1 MQGNKVT
8 VGAPFYNRVAI
19 PVALLLLLLTAIGPL
34 LAWRKTSLESLKRNF
49 LWPAVASLAIA
60 LFVMF
65 TPESW
70 GSIFGLKPWREISYF
85 YSLMTIFLASLV
97 AFSVASEFYRGG
109 RVIAEKTGQGMFA
122 SMVQLTHRNTRR
134 YGGYIV
140 HFGVVLVMIGFSG
153 SALNQEKEMEMG
165 FGDKMNIGN
174 YQLVCRS
181 YTQDDNANQASEWAL
196 IDVYENGKL
205 QRTMSPQRIFY
216 KASRQASTKPD
227 IDQGFKED
235 LYLVYEGQNDKGQPV
250 IKAHLN
256 PMVIWIWIGAWV
268 MILGTGLA
276 LVESAPAPVTVR
288 VPQADMLHR
297 AAPVA
302 TGD

>member
-1 MQGNKVT
+1 VQGNKVT

-19 PVALLLLLLTAIGPL
+19 PVALILLLLTALGPL
-34 LAWRKTSLESLKRNF
+34 LAWRKTSFESLKRNF
-49 LWPAVASLAIA
+49 TWPCVAALIVG
-60 LFVMF
+60 LFVML
-65 TPESW
+65 TPTSW
-70 GSIFGLKPWREISYF
+70 GSIFGLKPWHDVSYF
-85 YSLMTIFLASLV
+85 YSLMTIVLSVLV
-97 AFSVASEFYRGG
+97 AFTVGSEFYRGG

-153 SALNQEKEMEMG
+153 SALNQDKEAELG
-165 FGDKMNIGN
+165 YGDHMQIGS
-174 YQLVCRS
+174 YDLVCRS
-181 YTQDDNANQASEWAL
+181 YTQDDNANQETEWAL
-196 IDVYENGKL
+196 MDVYQNGQL
-205 QRTMSPQRIFY
+205 VRTMTPQRIFY
-216 KASRQASTKPD
+216 KASQQASTKPD

-268 MILGTGLA
+268 MIIGTGLA
-276 LVESAPAPVTVR
+276 LVENAPVPVTVR
-288 VPQADMLHR
+288 VPRMMEH

-302 TGD
+302 GD

>member
-1 MQGNKVT
+1 
-8 VGAPFYNRVAI
+8 
-19 PVALLLLLLTAIGPL
+19 
-34 LAWRKTSLESLKRNF
+34 
-49 LWPAVASLAIA
+49 
-60 LFVMF
+60 
-65 TPESW
+65 
-70 GSIFGLKPWREISYF
+70 
-85 YSLMTIFLASLV
+85 
-97 AFSVASEFYRGG
+97 
-109 RVIAEKTGQGMFA
+109 VIAEKTGQGMFS
-122 SMVQLTHRNTRR
+122 SMVQLIHRNTRR

-205 QRTMSPQRIFY
+205 QRTMSPQRIFF
-216 KASRQASTKPD
+216 KASQQASTKPD

-288 VPQADMLHR
+288 VPKADLLR
-297 AAPVA
+297 SVAPVA